1 MAQDVLVVAH
11 LSSTLCGND
20 CVVCMDPQLAS
31 GAFLS
36 TGAALRRMA
45 ASDLLSDAT
54 CGVGGKRPRS
64 PSEHAHG
71 RSQSSFSFSLL
82 QHELPHRTSHVSD
95 GAVPRSSE
103 IARASGTVPPSH
115 LLRPAGC
122 FPRNCPHVDPP
133 VQRCQLLRVAGTAG
147 DESANAAA
155 GGNKSDY
162 ASSGCALCLIARLPG
177 FKSVM

>member
-1 MAQDVLVVAH
+1 MAQDVLVVAY
-11 LSSTLCGND
+11 LSSPLCGND
-20 CVVCMDPQLAS
+20 CVVIMDPQLAS

-45 ASDLLSDAT
+45 ASDLLSHAT
-54 CGVGGKRPRS
+54 CGAGGKRPRS
-64 PSEHAHG
+64 PFEHTHG
-71 RSQSSFSFSLL
+71 RAQSSFSFSLL

-103 IARASGTVPPSH
+103 IVRASGTVPPSH
-115 LLRPAGC
+115 LLWPAGC

-133 VQRCQLLRVAGTAG
+133 IQGRQLLRVARAAG
-147 DESANAAA
+147 GNSANATA
-155 GGNKSDY
+155 GGNKSDH
-162 ASSGCALCLIARLPG
+162 ASSGRALCLIARLPG